1 MSRGLIVSVL
11 AGVVVLSGAGAFAL
25 AYAGEQPPAL
35 SHSTARYSAPAGDR
49 DGSLTFTTEV
59 NASSGVGSVK
69 VLGWPASSSLAKPGL
84 TVKEMADAE
93 SAVCTPSGHHTVRC
107 TYKVAVT
114 RAEADKSPRGR
125 WHVAVLATGKD
136 GDTTLKTKAA
146 DFTA

>member
-1 MSRGLIVSVL
+1 MSRRLIVSVL
-11 AGVVVLSGAGAFAL
+11 AGVVVVGGAGAFAL

-59 NASSGVGSVK
+59 KASSGVESVK
-69 VLGWPASSSLAKPGL
+69 VLAWPASSSLAKPGL
-84 TVKEMADAE
+84 TVREMADAE
-93 SAVCTPSGHHTVRC
+93 SAVCTPSGHDTVRC

>member
-1 MSRGLIVSVL
+1 MSRRLITSAV
-11 AGVVVLSGAGAFAL
+11 AGVVVVGGAGAFAL

-35 SHSTARYSAPAGDR
+35 SHSTAHYTAPAGDR

-59 NASSGVGSVK
+59 KASSGVKSVK
-69 VLGWPASSSLAKPGL
+69 VLAWPASSSLAKRGL
-84 TVKEMADAE
+84 TVKEMAHAE
-93 SAVCTPSGHHTVRC
+93 PASCAPSGHDTVRC

-114 RAEADKSPRGR
+114 QAEADGSPRGR

-136 GDTTLKTKAA
+136 GDATLKTKAA

>member
-1 MSRGLIVSVL
+1 MSRRLIVSVL
-11 AGVVVLSGAGAFAL
+11 AGVVVAGGAGAFAL

-35 SHSTARYSAPAGDR
+35 SHSTARYSAPVGDR
-49 DGSLTFTTEV
+49 DGSLTFTTDV
-59 NASSGVGSVK
+59 KASSGVKSVK
-69 VLGWPASSSLAKPGL
+69 VLAWPASSSLAKPGL
-84 TVKEMADAE
+84 TIKEMADAE
-93 SAVCTPSGHHTVRC
+93 SAVCTPSGHDTVRC

-114 RAEADKSPRGR
+114 RAEADESPRGG